1 MFPRDLWPEE
11 FEFPSCYL
19 CNNGTSKHDTI
30 FGYYSMRLDFNE
42 DNRSPADLERQ
53 QKLRHEIAKRYPDA
67 LPDSEEPIFRVGH
80 IIIPSPVAVSV
91 DTKPAVRE
99 AMRAIGE
106 KLAHALFYREMKRIL
121 NAPQVLCLYVSAP
134 ACRNRGFNDVLQ
146 AALARSN
153 AAFVE
158 GAYRKGTWSLSV
170 TANRRLTFRI
180 DAAEHEIYD
189 VNLEDYHAYEE
200 PAPSWGFH
208 SDGDY
213 RSRRTDGH
221 SRRDSIAR
229 LAAHTVQS
237 AQWQG

>member
-1 MFPRDLWPEE
+1 LLLLRRNESGDDSGSCVAKSMFPRDLWPEE

-106 KLAHALFYREMKRIL
+106 KNWPM
-121 NAPQVLCLYVSAP
+121 
-134 ACRNRGFNDVLQ
+134 
-146 AALARSN
+146 
-153 AAFVE
+153 
-158 GAYRKGTWSLSV
+158 
-170 TANRRLTFRI
+170 
-180 DAAEHEIYD
+180 
-189 VNLEDYHAYEE
+189 
-200 PAPSWGFH
+200 H
-208 SDGDY
+208 S
-213 RSRRTDGH
+213 
-221 SRRDSIAR
+221 SIAK
-229 LAAHTVQS
+229 
-237 AQWQG
+237 